1 MSNNFYKLRIHLS
14 DDPLQERDISNIKQ
28 LCHAIIKKC
37 NLKLYTF
44 GQETINTQGLPTGH
58 HIHFHFEHWDTTA
71 NPHRNLVKWIR
82 QQIPSLKGN
91 KIWAMPPPEECN
103 DLVRFLRYPL
113 KEQGDR
119 RLFACPPYV
128 EFDYDTQEVLSKN
141 ERRDIIARNV
151 AYAEKQENKNT
162 LYQKMS
168 AEILLDLSQNPVHV
182 SVPLIFNKMVDYYVS
197 ESKPTCKRTING
209 YVSTFLIQNKYISS
223 QTYTALNCENQ
234 NLPIIQKHAV
244 LPQTPSTTQTP
255 SPQLQTTPET
265 KEG

>member
-1 MSNNFYKLRIHLS
+1 MSNTFYKLRINLS
-14 DDPLQERDISNIKQ
+14 DNPLHERDISNVKQ
-28 LCHAIIKKC
+28 LCHSIIKKYSLEC
-37 NLKLYTF
+37 YSF
-44 GQETINTQGLPTGH
+44 GQETINKQGKSCPP
-58 HIHFHFEHWDTTA
+58 HIHFHFEHFDDTA
-71 NPHRNLVKWIR
+71 DPHRNLKLWIR
-82 QQIPSLKGN
+82 KQVPSLKGN
-91 KIWAMPPPEECN
+91 TIWSMPPPEECN
-103 DLVRFLRYPL
+103 DVNRFLRYPL

-119 RLFACPPYV
+119 RLFAAPPYID
-128 EFDYDTQEVLSKN
+128 FDYATEEILAKN
-141 ERRDIIARNV
+141 EYADIVSRNV

-168 AEILLDLSQNPVHV
+168 AQILLDLSQNPVHV